1 MNLLVMKLIQH
12 QIKTK
17 PQPFTFETKLKD
29 ITSLVES
36 QTYSHFPVSDQGVYM
51 GSIAA
56 EDIIPSET
64 KTVGDYRYS
73 LLPYFVRKDADW
85 FEVLEKFAQ
94 FNCNILAVL
103 DENNKYIG
111 YYFHEDIIPFL
122 NKTPFMK
129 DAGLNIVIQMHYLDY
144 SISEISQIV
153 ESNNCKLLGVFVSS
167 MDNDVAEITIKASAG
182 NINEIIQTF
191 RRFGYVVVSE
201 HNQDS
206 YLNELKD
213 RSAYLDKFL
222 NI

>member
-1 MNLLVMKLIQH
+1 
-12 QIKTK
+12 
-17 PQPFTFETKLKD
+17 
-29 ITSLVES
+29 
-36 QTYSHFPVSDQGVYM
+36 
-51 GSIAA
+51 
-56 EDIIPSET
+56 
-64 KTVGDYRYS
+64 
-73 LLPYFVRKDADW
+73 
-85 FEVLEKFAQ
+85 
-94 FNCNILAVL
+94 
-103 DENNKYIG
+103 
-111 YYFHEDIIPFL
+111 
-122 NKTPFMK
+122 MK
-129 DAGLNIVIQMHYLDY
+129 DAGLNIVIQKHYLDY

-167 MDNDVAEITIKASAG
+167 MKNDIAEITIKASAG